1 MSTARTCVYH
11 DRAFSD
17 VITLGFF
24 QRIIPSS
31 FIKQKKVFGVNQV
44 FACFFYILKVYK
56 ELVRELHEK
65 KLRYRKESRVRP
77 LSQRSNQLFP
87 SPIPAFVFTVYHY

>member
-1 MSTARTCVYH
+1 MGTARTCVYH

-17 VITLGFF
+17 VITLCFF
-24 QRIIPSS
+24 QRTPSS

-44 FACFFYILKVYK
+44 FACLFYILKVYK

-65 KLRYRKESRVRP
+65 NLRYGKESRVRP

-87 SPIPAFVFTVYHY
+87 SPIPAFVFMVYHY